1 MVATDTLSRCLDA
14 CSNLYYH
21 QVGFDCDVLEQFR
34 RTAFEIIRSATMEDS
49 HQGQTIKRCLW
60 DLLKRVS
67 ESPSE
72 WEGSLSDMLAFGDG
86 QFVETIRRNLGGDIA
101 AQAMKLEALWDS
113 MVKARGG
120 NPVRKY
126 IRSSI
131 KSHRNSVDDFRIL
144 TTAKFRPSFKS
155 ILEELELDGADVFC
169 TSNTL
174 KKCEPFATLITCGPF
189 RENDLVFTAP
199 RYSKL
204 LNVRWASDEDIAG
217 FPEHIAFDF
226 SKNDADEKFP
236 SSFPVNV
243 DSEID
248 AYPVEIPYSPE
259 LKTLTDWSFDEFE
272 AVFIKRRRRYRGYLG
287 RKGEDQDSSVT
298 SSPIR
303 VAEFVKVVFF
313 DGSYVIF
320 PFDQQRKPP
329 LLFSIDRESD
339 FEIKKRRPIDL
350 LLPRPDGDDEGLE
363 AGMLVV
369 LEPNASESLVGSAF
383 KNSNIQS
390 IHLRKWKAALKE
402 KLNSLRAERVS
413 SLFEMQRIGL
423 TEKYKNIQDTVRW
436 WSRYKTGRINSP
448 EDEATFKTL
457 IGEYVGYKQWK
468 EAWFEIK
475 SLRGASISQGLIS
488 NSNIDQYLK
497 TSVEHQ
503 FAEIVDSPK
512 SILEVKGFEN
522 EVVVIE
528 IAEMLFLTE
537 SQVGNSPINEY
548 CSTDEELL
556 GE

>member
-14 CSNLYYH
+14 CANLDY
-21 QVGFDCDVLEQFR
+21 QQIGFDCDVLEQFR

-72 WEGSLSDMLAFGDG
+72 WEGSLSDTLAFDDG
-86 QFVETIRRNLGGDIA
+86 QFVEIIRRNLGEDIA
-101 AQAMKLEALWDS
+101 TQAVKLESLWDS
-113 MVKARGG
+113 MVQAQGG

-126 IRSSI
+126 IASI
-131 KSHRNSVDDFRIL
+131 IKGHRNRVDDFRIL

-174 KKCEPFATLITCGPF
+174 KKCEPFTTLITCGPF
-189 RENDLVFTAP
+189 RENDLIFTAP

-204 LNVRWASDEDIAG
+204 LNVRWASDADIAG
-217 FPEHIAFDF
+217 FPEYVAFDF
-226 SKNDADEKFP
+226 SNNDADERFP
-236 SSFPVNV
+236 SSFPVKV

-248 AYPVEIPYSPE
+248 IYPVEVPYRPE

-272 AVFIKRRRRYRGYLG
+272 EVFIMRRRRYRGYLG
-287 RKGEDQDSSVT
+287 GLGRNGNEESTGEDQGKRDASKAQ
-298 SSPIR
+298 
-303 VAEFVKVVFF
+303 AEFVKVVFF

-339 FEIKKRRPIDL
+339 FEIKKRRPVDL

-383 KNSNIQS
+383 KNSNIQP

-402 KLNSLRAERVS
+402 KLDSLRAERVS

-423 TEKYKNIQDTVRW
+423 TAKYKNIQDTVRW
-436 WSRYKTGRINSP
+436 WSRYKPGRINSP

-457 IGEYVGYKQWK
+457 VGEYVGYEHWK

-488 NSNIDQYLK
+488 NSNINQYLK
-497 TSVEHQ
+497 TSVENQ
-503 FAEIVDSPK
+503 FAEIVDRPK

-528 IAEMLFLTE
+528 VAETVFLTE
-537 SQVGNSPINEY
+537 SKNCWENNFGSNDS
-548 CSTDEELL
+548 
-556 GE
+556 